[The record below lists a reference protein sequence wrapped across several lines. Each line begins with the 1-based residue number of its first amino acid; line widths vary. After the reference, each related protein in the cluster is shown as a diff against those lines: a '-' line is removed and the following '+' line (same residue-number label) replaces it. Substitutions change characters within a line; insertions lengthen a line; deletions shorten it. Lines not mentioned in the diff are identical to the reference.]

1 MNQNQEMCYVLL
13 FVYYICKHLS
23 HPRIIPWL
31 PNVSSVSFWS
41 FFLYTYLY
49 VVAIFVIAKEIPLF
63 KGSEIHGYHTQS
75 FYPFFLNYR
84 NYFIFRLHLTKLSFK
99 NAVTSWNSS
108 PFLTKVLIPFSYF
121 LDLCI
126 WNFFNLWNNLV

>member
-41 FFLYTYLY
+41 FFIY
-49 VVAIFVIAKEIPLF
+49 IFVRRCDLCYSQGNTSVYRIRNTWVPYSKFL
-63 KGSEIHGYHTQS
+63 S
-75 FYPFFLNYR
+75 FSFLNYR

-108 PFLTKVLIPFSYF
+108 PSLTKVLIPFSYF